1 MPASNAPRKIGLV
14 LPAGG
19 ARAAYQVGVLRY
31 MGEAF
36 PEFQPKIFTGI
47 SAGSIN
53 ACFLAQGVPFPQ
65 ASRELYG
72 LWENLRFQEV
82 MQTNFGSLSRMLGRW
97 LYDMFFSKVTRK
109 LLLKSLLDASPLAH
123 TLLSHIY
130 FWKISRAIRAGLV
143 EGLSISATNYH
154 DGTTTVFFD
163 STDPIAPWSR
173 EQRRAVRTSI
183 RMRHIMA
190 SCSIPILFEPIR
202 IGDFLYG
209 DGSLRFNFPFSPA
222 IHLGATHLFAVG
234 IRCPLPQNPLG
245 FRPDHVGMGFVA
257 GAVLNSIFLDSID
270 ADYENVL
277 RTNDAAQGGV
287 GLVRKLPTRLVRP
300 SQDLGSLAKHFFNE
314 VPFHFRQLLRSTA
327 PPEELG
333 DLLSYLMFSPG
344 YLKALL
350 ELGMK
355 DAEDQKEDLKKFFT
369 E

>member
-1 MPASNAPRKIGLV
+1 MNDTPRPQKIGLV

-36 PEFQPKIFTGI
+36 PNFDPKIFTGI

-53 ACFLAQGVPFPQ
+53 ACFLAQGEPFPK
-65 ASRELYG
+65 ASRELYD
-72 LWENLRFQEV
+72 LWEKLRFEEV
-82 MQTNFGSLSRMLGRW
+82 MQTNFRSLSTMIGRW
-97 LYDMFFSKVTRK
+97 MYDMFFSKVTRK
-109 LLLKSLLDASPLAH
+109 LLLKSLLDASPLAQ
-123 TLLSHIY
+123 TLLNHIY
-130 FWKISRAIRAGLV
+130 FWKVSRAIRNGAV
-143 EGLSISATNYH
+143 HGLSVSATNYH

-222 IHLGATHLFAVG
+222 IHMGATHLFAVG

-270 ADYENVL
+270 ADFENIL
-277 RTNDAAQGGV
+277 RTNNAVGTGGSV
-287 GLVRKLPTRLVRP
+287 KKIPARLVRP
-300 SQDLGSLAKHFFNE
+300 SCDLGALAKDYFQE

-355 DAEDQKEDLKKFFT
+355 DAEAQHQDLRKFL
-369 E
+369 EE